1 MRALAATLGSSLG
14 LVFVCLAGL
23 HTAHA
28 QTPPKKYQDLYH
40 ELDSQLSAFERR
52 LPPRSSGSAPI
63 RAATLLSANC
73 HRGEVIL
80 GESQR
85 EATLRELEAL
95 KGVGAEGI
103 VLEVCFPLLTRAFR
117 DPQPFI
123 EYYANL
129 ANEIHVRGLQLVVEH
144 NSLLPAYA
152 SIDVRPYYKKLTK
165 QRFGR
170 ERFAELKT
178 ILLAM
183 NPEYLTLVSEP
194 RTHTAGLNLT
204 VSDWR
209 TYVQRSV
216 DTLSEQLGSFPT
228 LLGAGSGLWDD
239 FAYVEAFS
247 AIKGLSYI
255 DLHLYPL
262 AAGGQSNLERLFAWP
277 ERIRAIDP
285 GKRIIMSELWLYKAG
300 ANERFDSVADPT
312 VLARDVYGF
321 WSPLDRKFLR
331 IVGIAAREKGIE
343 VVAPFWSRYFFAY
356 LDYNDPLTFNLRPT
370 ALLNLAS
377 QRAYAA
383 ILNGQHTDTGLA
395 FRGK

>member
-1 MRALAATLGSSLG
+1 M
-14 LVFVCLAGL
+14 FAGL
-23 HTAHA
+23 SLEEAAHA
-28 QTPPKKYQDLYH
+28 QTAPKKYQELYR

-52 LPPRSSGSAPI
+52 LPSRSSGTAPI

-80 GESQR
+80 SEAQR
-85 EATLRELEAL
+85 EATVRELDAL
-95 KGVGAEGI
+95 KELGAEGI
-103 VLEVCFPLLTRAFR
+103 VLEICYPLLTPAFR

-144 NSLLPAYA
+144 NSLLPAFA
-152 SIDVRPYYKKLTK
+152 SVDVRPYYKKLTK

-170 ERFAELKT
+170 ERFAELKA
-178 ILLAM
+178 ILLAL
-183 NPEYLTLVSEP
+183 NPDYLTLVSEP

-216 DTLSEQLGSFPT
+216 EMLSEQLGSFPT
-228 LLGAGSGLWDD
+228 QLGAGSGLWDD
-239 FAYVEAFS
+239 FGYVEAFS
-247 AIKGLSYI
+247 AIKGLNYI

-262 AAGGQSNLERLFAWP
+262 TTGGESTLERLLAWP
-277 ERIRAIDP
+277 DRIRAIDP
-285 GKRIIMSELWLYKAG
+285 GKRIIVSELWLYKAG
-300 ANERFDSVADPT
+300 ASERFNAVADPA
-312 VLARDVYGF
+312 VFARDVYGF

-331 IVGIAAREKGIE
+331 VVGVAAREKSIE
-343 VVAPFWSRYFFAY
+343 LVAPFWSRYFFAY
-356 LDYNDPLTFNLRPT
+356 LDYNDPLTFNLRPM

-383 ILNGQHTDTGLA
+383 ILNGQHSDTGLA
-395 FRGK
+395 FRGM